1 MSENMNFAE
10 EFPNAAAAPEQVAT
24 DVEMNTE
31 VPATKEKETYT
42 LADGSQGSRAAFIR
56 EKFQQDNMSR
66 KEIAE
71 TFGFAYRVV
80 YSATVN
86 MTNEAEAAGRGR
98 SSVNA
103 VIKVTA
109 SGQYVNEVDGKIF
122 VDGELYEGSVEDLG
136 ELQNVDRN
144 EWIIAKAQAGVS
156 RGDISKILGMSYG
169 VIYNITKELEGTRE
183 KHEVTLEDGTVV
195 SRSEYI
201 RMLFASGKSRGD
213 IAKEL
218 DVPYTVV
225 WQATKVVKSEQEKFA
240 DLVKSLKGYADKV
253 ADPDTFAVI
262 MDDLSKV
269 ELVEPAAE
277 TVETETSEA
286 ADEQ

>member
-1 MSENMNFAE
+1 MSENMNFTE
-10 EFPNAAAAPEQVAT
+10 EFPEAANNTPEQVAT
-24 DVEMNTE
+24 DAPMDTA
-31 VPATKEKETYT
+31 VPAKAEKETYT

-66 KEIAE
+66 KEIAD
-71 TFGFAYRVV
+71 TYGFAYRVV

-109 SGQYVNEVDGKIF
+109 NNQYVNEVDGKVY
-122 VDGELYEGSVEDLG
+122 VDGELYEGAVEDLG
-136 ELQNVDRN
+136 ELQNADRN
-144 EWIIAKAQAGVS
+144 EWIISKAQEGVS
-156 RGDISKILGMSYG
+156 RGDIAKMLGMSYG

-201 RMLFASGKSRGD
+201 RMLYAGGKSRGD

-240 DLVKSLKGYADKV
+240 DLIESLKGYADKV

-262 MDDLSKV
+262 LDDLSKV
-269 ELVEPAAE
+269 ELVE
-277 TVETETSEA
+277 ETE
-286 ADEQ
+286 EQPAEETATEE

>member
-10 EFPNAAAAPEQVAT
+10 EFPEAANTTPEQVAT
-24 DVEMNTE
+24 EAPMDTA
-31 VPATKEKETYT
+31 VPAKAEKETYT

-66 KEIAE
+66 KEIAD
-71 TFGFAYRVV
+71 TYGFAYRVV

-109 SGQYVNEVDGKIF
+109 NNQYVNEVDGKVF
-122 VDGELYEGSVEDLG
+122 VDGEPYEGAVEDLG
-136 ELQNVDRN
+136 ELQNADRN
-144 EWIIAKAQAGVS
+144 EWIISKAQEGVS
-156 RGDISKILGMSYG
+156 RGDIAKMLGMSYG

-201 RMLFASGKSRGD
+201 RMLYAEGKSRGD

-240 DLVKSLKGYADKV
+240 DLVESLKGYADKV

-262 MDDLSKV
+262 LDDLSKV
-269 ELVEPAAE
+269 ELVE
-277 TVETETSEA
+277 ETE
-286 ADEQ
+286 EQPAEETATEE

>member
-10 EFPNAAAAPEQVAT
+10 EFPEAANNTPEQVAT
-24 DVEMNTE
+24 DAPMDTA
-31 VPATKEKETYT
+31 VPAKAEKETYT

-66 KEIAE
+66 KEIAD
-71 TFGFAYRVV
+71 TYGFAYRVV

-109 SGQYVNEVDGKIF
+109 NNQYVNEVDGKVY
-122 VDGELYEGSVEDLG
+122 VDGELYEGAIEDLG
-136 ELQNVDRN
+136 ELQNADRN
-144 EWIIAKAQAGVS
+144 EWIISKAQEGVS
-156 RGDISKILGMSYG
+156 RGDIAKMLGMSYG
-169 VIYNITKELEGTRE
+169 VIYNITKDLEGTRE

-201 RMLFASGKSRGD
+201 RMLYAEGKSRGD

-240 DLVKSLKGYADKV
+240 DLVESLKGYADKV

-262 MDDLSKV
+262 LDDLSKV
-269 ELVEPAAE
+269 ELVE
-277 TVETETSEA
+277 ETE
-286 ADEQ
+286 EQPAEETATEE

>member
-10 EFPNAAAAPEQVAT
+10 EFPEAANNTPEQVAT
-24 DVEMNTE
+24 DAPMDTA
-31 VPATKEKETYT
+31 VPAKAEKETYT

-66 KEIAE
+66 KEIAD
-71 TFGFAYRVV
+71 TYGFAYRVV

-109 SGQYVNEVDGKIF
+109 NNQYVNEVDGKVY
-122 VDGELYEGSVEDLG
+122 VDGELYEGAVEDLG
-136 ELQNVDRN
+136 ELQNADRN
-144 EWIIAKAQAGVS
+144 EWIISKAQEGVS
-156 RGDISKILGMSYG
+156 RGDIAKMLGMSYG

-183 KHEVTLEDGTVV
+183 KHEVTLEDGTIV

-201 RMLFASGKSRGD
+201 RMLYAEGKSRGD

-240 DLVKSLKGYADKV
+240 DLVESLKGYADKV

-262 MDDLSKV
+262 LDDLSKV
-269 ELVEPAAE
+269 ELVE
-277 TVETETSEA
+277 ETE
-286 ADEQ
+286 EQPAEETATEE

>member
-10 EFPNAAAAPEQVAT
+10 EFPEAANNTPEQVAT
-24 DVEMNTE
+24 DAPMDTA
-31 VPATKEKETYT
+31 VPAKAEKETYT

-66 KEIAE
+66 KEIAD
-71 TFGFAYRVV
+71 TYGFAYRVV

-109 SGQYVNEVDGKIF
+109 NNQYVNEVDGKIY
-122 VDGELYEGSVEDLG
+122 VDGEPYEGAVEDLG
-136 ELQNVDRN
+136 ELQNADRN
-144 EWIIAKAQAGVS
+144 AWIIAKAQEGVS
-156 RGDISKILGMSYG
+156 RGDIAKMLGMSYG

-201 RMLFASGKSRGD
+201 RMLYAGGKSRGD

-240 DLVKSLKGYADKV
+240 DLIESLKGYADKV

-262 MDDLSKV
+262 LDDLSKV
-269 ELVEPAAE
+269 ELVE
-277 TVETETSEA
+277 ETE
-286 ADEQ
+286 EQPAEEETATEE

>member
-10 EFPNAAAAPEQVAT
+10 EFPEAANNTPEQVAT
-24 DVEMNTE
+24 DAPMDTA
-31 VPATKEKETYT
+31 VPAKAEKETYT

-66 KEIAE
+66 KEIAD
-71 TFGFAYRVV
+71 TYGFAYRVV

-109 SGQYVNEVDGKIF
+109 NNQYVNEVDGKVY
-122 VDGELYEGSVEDLG
+122 VDGEPYEGAIEDLG
-136 ELQNVDRN
+136 ELQNADRN
-144 EWIIAKAQAGVS
+144 AWIIAKAQEGVS
-156 RGDISKILGMSYG
+156 RGDIAKMLGMSYG

-201 RMLFASGKSRGD
+201 RMLYAGGKSRGD

-240 DLVKSLKGYADKV
+240 DLIESLKGYADKV

-262 MDDLSKV
+262 LDDLSKV
-269 ELVEPAAE
+269 ELVE
-277 TVETETSEA
+277 ETE
-286 ADEQ
+286 EQPAEEETATEE

>member
-10 EFPNAAAAPEQVAT
+10 EFPEAANNTPEQVAT
-24 DVEMNTE
+24 DAPMDTA
-31 VPATKEKETYT
+31 VPAKAEKETYT

-66 KEIAE
+66 KEIAD
-71 TFGFAYRVV
+71 TYGFAYRVV

-109 SGQYVNEVDGKIF
+109 NNQYVNEVDGKVF
-122 VDGELYEGSVEDLG
+122 VDGELYEGAVEDLG
-136 ELQNVDRN
+136 ELQNADRN
-144 EWIIAKAQAGVS
+144 EWIISKAQEGVS
-156 RGDISKILGMSYG
+156 RGDIAKMLGMSYG

-201 RMLFASGKSRGD
+201 RMLYAEGKSRGD

-240 DLVKSLKGYADKV
+240 DLVESLKGYADKV

-262 MDDLSKV
+262 LDDLSKV
-269 ELVEPAAE
+269 ELVE
-277 TVETETSEA
+277 ETEEQPAEEA
-286 ADEQ
+286 ATEE

>member
-10 EFPNAAAAPEQVAT
+10 EFPEAANNTPEQVAT
-24 DVEMNTE
+24 DAPMDTA
-31 VPATKEKETYT
+31 VPAKAEKETYT

-66 KEIAE
+66 KEIAD
-71 TFGFAYRVV
+71 TYGFAYRVV

-109 SGQYVNEVDGKIF
+109 NNQYVNEVDGKVY
-122 VDGELYEGSVEDLG
+122 VDGELYEGAVEDLG
-136 ELQNVDRN
+136 ELQNADRN
-144 EWIIAKAQAGVS
+144 EWIISKAQEGVS
-156 RGDISKILGMSYG
+156 RGDIAKMLGMSYG

-201 RMLFASGKSRGD
+201 RMLYAGGKSRGD

-240 DLVKSLKGYADKV
+240 DLIESLKGYADKV

-262 MDDLSKV
+262 LDDLSKV
-269 ELVEPAAE
+269 ELVE
-277 TVETETSEA
+277 ETE
-286 ADEQ
+286 EQPAEETATEE

>member
-10 EFPNAAAAPEQVAT
+10 EFPEAANNTPEQVAT
-24 DVEMNTE
+24 DAPMDTA
-31 VPATKEKETYT
+31 VPAKAEKETYT

-66 KEIAE
+66 KEIAD
-71 TFGFAYRVV
+71 TYGFAYRVV

-109 SGQYVNEVDGKIF
+109 NNQYVNEVDGKVF
-122 VDGELYEGSVEDLG
+122 VDGELYEGAVEDLG
-136 ELQNVDRN
+136 ELQNADRN
-144 EWIIAKAQAGVS
+144 EWIISKAQEGVS
-156 RGDISKILGMSYG
+156 RGDIAKMLGMSYG
-169 VIYNITKELEGTRE
+169 VIYNITKDLEGTRE

-201 RMLFASGKSRGD
+201 RMLYAEGKSRGD

-240 DLVKSLKGYADKV
+240 DLVESLKGYADKV

-262 MDDLSKV
+262 LDDLSKV
-269 ELVEPAAE
+269 EFVE
-277 TVETETSEA
+277 ETE
-286 ADEQ
+286 EQPAEETATEE

>member
-10 EFPNAAAAPEQVAT
+10 EFPEAANNTPEQVAT
-24 DVEMNTE
+24 DAPMDTV
-31 VPATKEKETYT
+31 VPAKAEKETYT

-66 KEIAE
+66 KEIAD
-71 TFGFAYRVV
+71 TYGFAYRVV

-109 SGQYVNEVDGKIF
+109 NNQYVNEVDGKVF
-122 VDGELYEGSVEDLG
+122 VDGELYEGAVEDLG
-136 ELQNVDRN
+136 ELQNADRN
-144 EWIIAKAQAGVS
+144 EWIISKAQEGVS
-156 RGDISKILGMSYG
+156 RGDIAKMLGMSYG
-169 VIYNITKELEGTRE
+169 VIYNITKDLEGTRE

-201 RMLFASGKSRGD
+201 RMLYAEGKSRGD

-240 DLVKSLKGYADKV
+240 DLVESLKGYADKV

-262 MDDLSKV
+262 LDDLSKV
-269 ELVEPAAE
+269 EFVE
-277 TVETETSEA
+277 ETE
-286 ADEQ
+286 EQPAEETATEE

>member
-10 EFPNAAAAPEQVAT
+10 EFPEAVNNTPEQVAT
-24 DVEMNTE
+24 DASMDTA
-31 VPATKEKETYT
+31 VPAKAEKETYT

-66 KEIAE
+66 KEIAD
-71 TFGFAYRVV
+71 TYGFAYRVV

-109 SGQYVNEVDGKIF
+109 NNQYVNEVDGKVY
-122 VDGELYEGSVEDLG
+122 VDGELYEGAIEDLG
-136 ELQNVDRN
+136 ELQNADRN
-144 EWIIAKAQAGVS
+144 EWIIAKAQDGVS
-156 RGDISKILGMSYG
+156 RGDIAKMLGMSYG

-201 RMLFASGKSRGD
+201 RMLYAGGKSRGD

-240 DLVKSLKGYADKV
+240 DLVESLKGYADKV

-262 MDDLSKV
+262 LDDLSKV
-269 ELVEPAAE
+269 ELVEEAEEQPAEEE
-277 TVETETSEA
+277 TATEE
-286 ADEQ
+286 

>member
-10 EFPNAAAAPEQVAT
+10 EFPEAANNTPEQVAT
-24 DVEMNTE
+24 DAPMDTA
-31 VPATKEKETYT
+31 VPAKAEKETYT

-66 KEIAE
+66 KEIAD
-71 TFGFAYRVV
+71 TYGFAYRVV

-109 SGQYVNEVDGKIF
+109 NNQYVNEVDGKVF
-122 VDGELYEGSVEDLG
+122 VDGELYEGAVEDLG
-136 ELQNVDRN
+136 ELQNADRN
-144 EWIIAKAQAGVS
+144 EWIISKAQEGVS
-156 RGDISKILGMSYG
+156 RGDIAKMLGMSYG
-169 VIYNITKELEGTRE
+169 VIYNITKDLEGTRE

-201 RMLFASGKSRGD
+201 RMLYAEGKSRGD

-240 DLVKSLKGYADKV
+240 DLVESLKGYADKV

-262 MDDLSKV
+262 LDDLSKV
-269 ELVEPAAE
+269 ELVE
-277 TVETETSEA
+277 ETE
-286 ADEQ
+286 EQPAEETATEE

>member
-10 EFPNAAAAPEQVAT
+10 EFPEAANNTPEQVAT
-24 DVEMNTE
+24 DAPMDTA
-31 VPATKEKETYT
+31 VPAKAEKETYT

-66 KEIAE
+66 KEIAD
-71 TFGFAYRVV
+71 TYGFAYRVV

-109 SGQYVNEVDGKIF
+109 NNQYVNEVDGKVF
-122 VDGELYEGSVEDLG
+122 VDGELYEGAVEDLG
-136 ELQNVDRN
+136 ELQNADRN
-144 EWIIAKAQAGVS
+144 EWIISKAQEGVS
-156 RGDISKILGMSYG
+156 RGDIAKMLGMSYG

-201 RMLFASGKSRGD
+201 RMLYAEGKSRGD

-240 DLVKSLKGYADKV
+240 DLVESLKGYADKV

-262 MDDLSKV
+262 LDDLSKV
-269 ELVEPAAE
+269 ELVE
-277 TVETETSEA
+277 ETE
-286 ADEQ
+286 EQPAEETATEE

>member
-1 MSENMNFAE
+1 MAENMNFAE
-10 EFPNAAAAPEQVAT
+10 EFPEAVNTTPEQVAT
-24 DVEMNTE
+24 DVSMDTE
-31 VPATKEKETYT
+31 APAKTEKETYT

-66 KEIAE
+66 KEIAD
-71 TFGFAYRVV
+71 TYGFAYRVV

-103 VIKVTA
+103 VIKVTENN
-109 SGQYVNEVDGKIF
+109 QYVNEVDGQVY

-136 ELQNVDRN
+136 ELQNADRN
-144 EWIIAKAQAGVS
+144 EWIIAKAQEGIS
-156 RGDISKILGMSYG
+156 RGNIAKMLGMSYG
-169 VIYNITKELEGTRE
+169 VIYNITKDLEGTRE
-183 KHEVTLEDGTVV
+183 KHEVTLDDGTVI

-201 RMLFASGKSRGD
+201 RRLYADGKSRGD

-240 DLVKSLKGYADKV
+240 DLVESLKGYADKV
-253 ADPDTFAVI
+253 TDPDTFAVI
-262 MDDLSKV
+262 LDDLSKV
-269 ELVEPAAE
+269 ELVEETEEQPAEETAAE
-277 TVETETSEA
+277 E
-286 ADEQ
+286 

>member
-1 MSENMNFAE
+1 MAENMNFAE
-10 EFPNAAAAPEQVAT
+10 EFPEAANNTPEQVAT
-24 DVEMNTE
+24 DAPMDTA
-31 VPATKEKETYT
+31 VPAKAEKETYT

-66 KEIAE
+66 KEIAD
-71 TFGFAYRVV
+71 TYGFAYRVV

-109 SGQYVNEVDGKIF
+109 NNQYVNEVDGKVY
-122 VDGELYEGSVEDLG
+122 VDGELYEGAVEDLG
-136 ELQNVDRN
+136 ELQNADRN
-144 EWIIAKAQAGVS
+144 EWIISKAQEGVS
-156 RGDISKILGMSYG
+156 RGDIAKMLGMSYG

-201 RMLFASGKSRGD
+201 RMLYAEGKSRGD

-240 DLVKSLKGYADKV
+240 DLVESLKGYADKV

-262 MDDLSKV
+262 LDDLSKV
-269 ELVEPAAE
+269 ELVE
-277 TVETETSEA
+277 ETE
-286 ADEQ
+286 EQPAEETATEE

>member
-10 EFPNAAAAPEQVAT
+10 EFPEAVNNTPEQVAT
-24 DVEMNTE
+24 DVPMDTA
-31 VPATKEKETYT
+31 VPAKAEKETYT

-66 KEIAE
+66 KEIAD
-71 TFGFAYRVV
+71 TYGFAYRVV

-109 SGQYVNEVDGKIF
+109 NNQYVNEVDGKVYI
-122 VDGELYEGSVEDLG
+122 DGEPYEGAVEDLG

-144 EWIIAKAQAGVS
+144 EWIISKAQEGVS
-156 RGDISKILGMSYG
+156 RGDIAKMLGMSYG

-201 RMLFASGKSRGD
+201 RMLYAGGKSRGD

-240 DLVKSLKGYADKV
+240 DLVESLKGYADKV

-262 MDDLSKV
+262 LDDLSKV
-269 ELVEPAAE
+269 ELVE
-277 TVETETSEA
+277 ETE
-286 ADEQ
+286 EQPAEEETATEE

>member
-10 EFPNAAAAPEQVAT
+10 EFPEAANITPEQVAT
-24 DVEMNTE
+24 DAPMDTE
-31 VPATKEKETYT
+31 VPAKAEKETYT

-66 KEIAE
+66 KEIAD
-71 TFGFAYRVV
+71 TYGFAYRVV

-109 SGQYVNEVDGKIF
+109 NNQYVNEVDGKVY
-122 VDGELYEGSVEDLG
+122 VDGEPYEGAVEDLG
-136 ELQNVDRN
+136 ELQNADRN
-144 EWIIAKAQAGVS
+144 EWIISKAQEGVS
-156 RGDISKILGMSYG
+156 RGDIAKMLGMSYG

-183 KHEVTLEDGTVV
+183 KHEVALEDGTVV

-201 RMLFASGKSRGD
+201 RMLYAGGKSRGD

-240 DLVKSLKGYADKV
+240 DLVESLKGYANKV

-262 MDDLSKV
+262 LDDLSKV
-269 ELVEPAAE
+269 ELVE
-277 TVETETSEA
+277 ETE
-286 ADEQ
+286 EQPAEEETATEE

>member
-1 MSENMNFAE
+1 MAENMNFAE
-10 EFPNAAAAPEQVAT
+10 EFPEAANNTPEQVAT
-24 DVEMNTE
+24 DAPMDTA
-31 VPATKEKETYT
+31 VPAKAEKETYT

-66 KEIAE
+66 KEIAD
-71 TFGFAYRVV
+71 TYGFAYRVV

-86 MTNEAEAAGRGR
+86 MTNEAEATGRGR

-109 SGQYVNEVDGKIF
+109 NNQYVNEVDGKVY
-122 VDGELYEGSVEDLG
+122 VDGEPYEGAVEDLG
-136 ELQNVDRN
+136 ELQNADRN
-144 EWIIAKAQAGVS
+144 EWIISKAQEGVS
-156 RGDISKILGMSYG
+156 RGDIAKMLGMSYG

-201 RMLFASGKSRGD
+201 RMLYAGGKSRGD

-240 DLVKSLKGYADKV
+240 DLIESLKGYADKV

-262 MDDLSKV
+262 LDDLSKV
-269 ELVEPAAE
+269 ELVE
-277 TVETETSEA
+277 ETE
-286 ADEQ
+286 EQPAEEETATEE

>member
-10 EFPNAAAAPEQVAT
+10 EFPEAANNTPEQVAT
-24 DVEMNTE
+24 DAPMDTA
-31 VPATKEKETYT
+31 VPAKAEKETYT

-66 KEIAE
+66 KEIAD
-71 TFGFAYRVV
+71 TYGFAYRVV

-109 SGQYVNEVDGKIF
+109 NNQYVNEVDGKVY
-122 VDGELYEGSVEDLG
+122 VDGELYEGAIEDLG
-136 ELQNVDRN
+136 ELQNADRN
-144 EWIIAKAQAGVS
+144 EWIISKAQEGVS
-156 RGDISKILGMSYG
+156 RGDIAKMLGMSYG
-169 VIYNITKELEGTRE
+169 VIYNITKDLEGTRE

-201 RMLFASGKSRGD
+201 RMLYAEGKSRGD

-240 DLVKSLKGYADKV
+240 DLVESLKGYADKV

-262 MDDLSKV
+262 LDDLSKV
-269 ELVEPAAE
+269 EFVE
-277 TVETETSEA
+277 ETE
-286 ADEQ
+286 EQPAEETATEE

>member
-10 EFPNAAAAPEQVAT
+10 EFPEAANNTPEQVVT
-24 DVEMNTE
+24 DAPMDTA
-31 VPATKEKETYT
+31 VPAKAEKETYT

-66 KEIAE
+66 KEIAD
-71 TFGFAYRVV
+71 TYGFAYRVV

-109 SGQYVNEVDGKIF
+109 NNQYVNEVDGKVF
-122 VDGELYEGSVEDLG
+122 VDGELYEGAVEDLG
-136 ELQNVDRN
+136 ELQNADRN
-144 EWIIAKAQAGVS
+144 EWIISKAQEGVS
-156 RGDISKILGMSYG
+156 RGDIAKMLGMSYG
-169 VIYNITKELEGTRE
+169 VIYNITKDLEGTRE

-201 RMLFASGKSRGD
+201 RMLYAEGKSRGD

-240 DLVKSLKGYADKV
+240 DLVESLKGYADKV

-262 MDDLSKV
+262 LDDLSKV
-269 ELVEPAAE
+269 EFVE
-277 TVETETSEA
+277 ETE
-286 ADEQ
+286 EQPAEETATEE

>member
-10 EFPNAAAAPEQVAT
+10 EFPEAANNTPEQVAT
-24 DVEMNTE
+24 DAPMDTA
-31 VPATKEKETYT
+31 VPAKAEKETYT

-66 KEIAE
+66 KEIAD
-71 TFGFAYRVV
+71 TYGFAYRVV

-109 SGQYVNEVDGKIF
+109 NNQYVNEVDGKVY
-122 VDGELYEGSVEDLG
+122 VDGELYEGAIEDLG
-136 ELQNVDRN
+136 ELQNADRN
-144 EWIIAKAQAGVS
+144 EWIIAKAQEGVS
-156 RGDISKILGMSYG
+156 RGDIAKMLGMSYG

-201 RMLFASGKSRGD
+201 RMLYAGGKSRGD

-240 DLVKSLKGYADKV
+240 DLVESLKGYADKV

-262 MDDLSKV
+262 LDDLSKV
-269 ELVEPAAE
+269 ELVEEAEEQPAEEE
-277 TVETETSEA
+277 TVTEE
-286 ADEQ
+286 

>member
-1 MSENMNFAE
+1 
-10 EFPNAAAAPEQVAT
+10 
-24 DVEMNTE
+24 
-31 VPATKEKETYT
+31 
-42 LADGSQGSRAAFIR
+42 
-56 EKFQQDNMSR
+56 MSR
-66 KEIAE
+66 KEIAD
-71 TFGFAYRVV
+71 TYGFAYRVV

-109 SGQYVNEVDGKIF
+109 NNQYVNEVDGKVF
-122 VDGELYEGSVEDLG
+122 VDGELYEGAVEDLG
-136 ELQNVDRN
+136 ELQNADRN
-144 EWIIAKAQAGVS
+144 EWIISKAQEGVS
-156 RGDISKILGMSYG
+156 RGDIAKMLGMSYG
-169 VIYNITKELEGTRE
+169 VIYNITKDLEGTRE

-201 RMLFASGKSRGD
+201 RMLYAEGKSRGD

-240 DLVKSLKGYADKV
+240 DLVESLKGYADKV

-262 MDDLSKV
+262 LDDLSKV
-269 ELVEPAAE
+269 EFVE
-277 TVETETSEA
+277 ETE
-286 ADEQ
+286 EQPAEETATEE

>member
-10 EFPNAAAAPEQVAT
+10 EFPEAANNTPEQVAT
-24 DVEMNTE
+24 DAPMDTA
-31 VPATKEKETYT
+31 VPAKAEKETYT

-66 KEIAE
+66 KEIAD
-71 TFGFAYRVV
+71 TYGFAYRVV

-109 SGQYVNEVDGKIF
+109 NNQYVNEVDGKVY
-122 VDGELYEGSVEDLG
+122 VDGELYEGAVEDLG
-136 ELQNVDRN
+136 ELQNADRN
-144 EWIIAKAQAGVS
+144 EWIISKAQEGVS
-156 RGDISKILGMSYG
+156 RGDIAKMLGMSYG

-201 RMLFASGKSRGD
+201 RMLYAGGKSRGD

-240 DLVKSLKGYADKV
+240 DLIESLKGYADKV

-262 MDDLSKV
+262 LDDLSKV
-269 ELVEPAAE
+269 ELVE
-277 TVETETSEA
+277 ETEEQPAEEA
-286 ADEQ
+286 ATEE

>member
-10 EFPNAAAAPEQVAT
+10 EFPEAANNTPEQVAT
-24 DVEMNTE
+24 DAPMDTA
-31 VPATKEKETYT
+31 VPAKAEKETYT

-66 KEIAE
+66 KEIAD
-71 TFGFAYRVV
+71 TYGFAYRVV

-109 SGQYVNEVDGKIF
+109 NNQYVNEVDGKVY
-122 VDGELYEGSVEDLG
+122 VDGEPYEGAIEDLG
-136 ELQNVDRN
+136 ELQNADRN
-144 EWIIAKAQAGVS
+144 EWIIAKAQEGVS
-156 RGDISKILGMSYG
+156 RGDIAKMLGMSYG

-201 RMLFASGKSRGD
+201 RMLYAGGKSRGD

-240 DLVKSLKGYADKV
+240 DLVESLKGYADKV

-262 MDDLSKV
+262 LDDLSKV
-269 ELVEPAAE
+269 ELVE
-277 TVETETSEA
+277 ETE
-286 ADEQ
+286 EQPAEEEETATEE

>member
-1 MSENMNFAE
+1 MAESMNFAE
-10 EFPNAAAAPEQVAT
+10 EFPEAANNTPEQVAT
-24 DVEMNTE
+24 DEPMDTA
-31 VPATKEKETYT
+31 VPAKAEKETYT

-66 KEIAE
+66 KEIAD
-71 TFGFAYRVV
+71 TYGFAYRVV

-109 SGQYVNEVDGKIF
+109 NNQYVNEVDGKVY
-122 VDGELYEGSVEDLG
+122 VDGEPYEGAVEDLG
-136 ELQNVDRN
+136 ELQNADRN
-144 EWIIAKAQAGVS
+144 EWIISKAQEGVS
-156 RGDISKILGMSYG
+156 RGDIAKMLGMSYG

-201 RMLFASGKSRGD
+201 RMLYAGGKSRGD

-240 DLVKSLKGYADKV
+240 DLIESLKGYADKV

-262 MDDLSKV
+262 LDDLSKV
-269 ELVEPAAE
+269 ELVE
-277 TVETETSEA
+277 ETE
-286 ADEQ
+286 EQPAEEETATEE

>member
-10 EFPNAAAAPEQVAT
+10 EFPEAANNTPEQVAT
-24 DVEMNTE
+24 DAPMDTA
-31 VPATKEKETYT
+31 VPAKAEKETYT

-66 KEIAE
+66 KEIAD
-71 TFGFAYRVV
+71 TYGFAYRVV

-109 SGQYVNEVDGKIF
+109 NNQYVNEVDGKVY
-122 VDGELYEGSVEDLG
+122 VDGELYEGAVEDLG
-136 ELQNVDRN
+136 ELQNADRN
-144 EWIIAKAQAGVS
+144 EWIISKAQEGVS
-156 RGDISKILGMSYG
+156 RGDIAKMLGMSYG

-201 RMLFASGKSRGD
+201 RMLYAEGKSRGD

-240 DLVKSLKGYADKV
+240 DLVESLKGYADKV

-262 MDDLSKV
+262 LDDLSKV
-269 ELVEPAAE
+269 ELVE
-277 TVETETSEA
+277 ETE
-286 ADEQ
+286 EQPAEETATEE

>member
-10 EFPNAAAAPEQVAT
+10 EFPEAANNTPEQVAT
-24 DVEMNTE
+24 DAPMDTA
-31 VPATKEKETYT
+31 VPAKAEKETYT

-66 KEIAE
+66 KEIAD
-71 TFGFAYRVV
+71 TYGFAYRVV

-109 SGQYVNEVDGKIF
+109 NNQYVNEVDGKVF
-122 VDGELYEGSVEDLG
+122 VDGELYEGAVEDLG
-136 ELQNVDRN
+136 ELQNADRN
-144 EWIIAKAQAGVS
+144 EWIISKAQEGVS
-156 RGDISKILGMSYG
+156 RGDIAKMLGMSYG

-201 RMLFASGKSRGD
+201 RMLYAGGKSRGD

-240 DLVKSLKGYADKV
+240 DLIESLKGYADKV

-262 MDDLSKV
+262 LDDLSKV
-269 ELVEPAAE
+269 ELVE
-277 TVETETSEA
+277 ETE
-286 ADEQ
+286 EQPAEETATEE

>member
-10 EFPNAAAAPEQVAT
+10 EFPEAANNTPEQVAT
-24 DVEMNTE
+24 DAPMDTV
-31 VPATKEKETYT
+31 VPAKAEKETYT

-66 KEIAE
+66 KEIAD
-71 TFGFAYRVV
+71 TYGFAYRVV

-109 SGQYVNEVDGKIF
+109 NNQYVNEVDGKVY
-122 VDGELYEGSVEDLG
+122 VDGELYEGAVEDLG
-136 ELQNVDRN
+136 ELQNADRN
-144 EWIIAKAQAGVS
+144 EWIISKAQEGVS
-156 RGDISKILGMSYG
+156 RGDIAKMLGMSYG
-169 VIYNITKELEGTRE
+169 VIYNITKDLEGTRE

-201 RMLFASGKSRGD
+201 RMLYAEGKSRGD

-240 DLVKSLKGYADKV
+240 DLVESLKGYADKV

-262 MDDLSKV
+262 LDDLSKV
-269 ELVEPAAE
+269 ELVE
-277 TVETETSEA
+277 ETEEQPAEEA
-286 ADEQ
+286 ATEE

>member
-10 EFPNAAAAPEQVAT
+10 EFPEAANNTPEQVAT
-24 DVEMNTE
+24 DAPMDTA
-31 VPATKEKETYT
+31 VPAKAEKETYT

-66 KEIAE
+66 KEIAD
-71 TFGFAYRVV
+71 TYGFAYRVV

-109 SGQYVNEVDGKIF
+109 NNQYVNEVDGKVY
-122 VDGELYEGSVEDLG
+122 VDGEPYEGAIEDLG
-136 ELQNVDRN
+136 ELQNADRN
-144 EWIIAKAQAGVS
+144 EWIIAKAQEGVS
-156 RGDISKILGMSYG
+156 RGDIAKMLGMSYG

-201 RMLFASGKSRGD
+201 RMLYAGGKSRGD

-240 DLVKSLKGYADKV
+240 DLVESLKGYADKV

-262 MDDLSKV
+262 LDDLSKV
-269 ELVEPAAE
+269 ELVEEAEEQPAEEE
-277 TVETETSEA
+277 TATEE
-286 ADEQ
+286 

>member
-1 MSENMNFAE
+1 
-10 EFPNAAAAPEQVAT
+10 
-24 DVEMNTE
+24 
-31 VPATKEKETYT
+31 
-42 LADGSQGSRAAFIR
+42 
-56 EKFQQDNMSR
+56 MSR
-66 KEIAE
+66 KEIAD
-71 TFGFAYRVV
+71 TYGFAYRVV

-109 SGQYVNEVDGKIF
+109 NNQYVNEVDGKVY
-122 VDGELYEGSVEDLG
+122 VDGELYEGAVEDLG
-136 ELQNVDRN
+136 ELQNADRN
-144 EWIIAKAQAGVS
+144 EWIISKAQEGVS
-156 RGDISKILGMSYG
+156 RGDIAKMLGMSYG

-201 RMLFASGKSRGD
+201 RMLYAGGKSRGD

-240 DLVKSLKGYADKV
+240 DLIESLKGYADKV

-262 MDDLSKV
+262 LDDLSKV
-269 ELVEPAAE
+269 ELVE
-277 TVETETSEA
+277 ETE
-286 ADEQ
+286 EQPAEETATEE

>member
-10 EFPNAAAAPEQVAT
+10 EFPEAANNTPEQVAT
-24 DVEMNTE
+24 DAPMDTA
-31 VPATKEKETYT
+31 VPAKAEKETYT

-66 KEIAE
+66 KEIAD
-71 TFGFAYRVV
+71 TYGFAYRVV

-109 SGQYVNEVDGKIF
+109 NNQYVNEVDGKVY
-122 VDGELYEGSVEDLG
+122 VDGELYEGAVEDLG
-136 ELQNVDRN
+136 ELQNADRN
-144 EWIIAKAQAGVS
+144 EWIISKAQEGVS
-156 RGDISKILGMSYG
+156 RGDIAKMLGMSYG

-201 RMLFASGKSRGD
+201 RMLYAGGKSRGD

-240 DLVKSLKGYADKV
+240 DLVESLKGYADKV

-262 MDDLSKV
+262 LDDLSKV
-269 ELVEPAAE
+269 ELVEEAEEQPAEEE
-277 TVETETSEA
+277 TATEE
-286 ADEQ
+286 

>member
-10 EFPNAAAAPEQVAT
+10 EFPEAANNTPEQVAT
-24 DVEMNTE
+24 DAPMDTA
-31 VPATKEKETYT
+31 VPAKAEKETYT

-66 KEIAE
+66 KEIAD
-71 TFGFAYRVV
+71 TYGFAYRVV

-109 SGQYVNEVDGKIF
+109 NNQYVNEVDGKVY
-122 VDGELYEGSVEDLG
+122 VDGELYEGAVEDLG
-136 ELQNVDRN
+136 ELQNADRN
-144 EWIIAKAQAGVS
+144 EWIISKAQEGVS
-156 RGDISKILGMSYG
+156 RGDIAKMLGMSYG

-201 RMLFASGKSRGD
+201 RMLYAGGKSRGD

-240 DLVKSLKGYADKV
+240 DLVESLKGYADKV

-262 MDDLSKV
+262 LDDLSKV
-269 ELVEPAAE
+269 ELVE
-277 TVETETSEA
+277 ETE
-286 ADEQ
+286 EQPAEEETATEE

>member
-1 MSENMNFAE
+1 MNFAE
-10 EFPNAAAAPEQVAT
+10 EFPEAANNTPEQVAT
-24 DVEMNTE
+24 DAPMDTV
-31 VPATKEKETYT
+31 VPAKAEKETYT

-66 KEIAE
+66 KEIAD
-71 TFGFAYRVV
+71 TYGFAYRVV

-109 SGQYVNEVDGKIF
+109 NNQYVNEVDGKVY
-122 VDGELYEGSVEDLG
+122 VDGELYEGAVEDLG
-136 ELQNVDRN
+136 ELQNADRN
-144 EWIIAKAQAGVS
+144 EWIISKAQEGVS
-156 RGDISKILGMSYG
+156 RGDIAKMLGMSYG
-169 VIYNITKELEGTRE
+169 VIYNITKDLEGTRE

-201 RMLFASGKSRGD
+201 RMLYAEGKSRGD

-240 DLVKSLKGYADKV
+240 DLVESLKGYADKV

-262 MDDLSKV
+262 LDDLSKV
-269 ELVEPAAE
+269 ELVE
-277 TVETETSEA
+277 ETEEQPAEEA
-286 ADEQ
+286 ATEE